1 MRLFIAVDFPSEVK
15 QALFEVSSELI
26 RQADVGRI
34 IPLDNFHITL
44 VFIGESERVTDIQD
58 TMGAV
63 CRAEL
68 ADPLRLVFSGIGS
81 FKSRKGYTWWVG
93 MEANPELER
102 LANRLAEELRSQGF
116 AIEKR
121 AFKPHVTIGR
131 AVFASRAVDLALPK
145 LELVTSTVSLMRS
158 DHKNGRQVYREI
170 FSCNPLS
177 F

>member
-1 MRLFIAVDFPSEVK
+1 LE
-15 QALFEVSSELI
+15 
-26 RQADVGRI
+26 
-34 IPLDNFHITL
+34 NFHITL
-44 VFIGESERVTDIQD
+44 VFIGESERVADIQD
-58 TMGAV
+58 VLFTA

-68 ADPLRLVFSGIGS
+68 SDPLRLVLSGVGS

-93 MEANPELER
+93 VEASSELER
-102 LANRLAEELRSQGF
+102 LANRLAEGLRAAGF

-131 AVFASRAVDLALPK
+131 AVFTSGRVDLALPK
-145 LELVTSTVSLMRS
+145 LEVVASTVSLMRS